1 MLMKRLFA
9 LLLVLSLLLC
19 GCGGGKTPETPS
31 SDATEDTQESVQENT
46 QESTEETVEQTEE
59 MTEPPVL
66 YRHPLTGEPLDA
78 PWSGQMVAV
87 MVNNIKDSM
96 PQHGLSDA
104 DIVYE
109 IQEEGSVTRNMA
121 IYSDISKVSS
131 IGSIRS
137 ARTYFVSVAVAYDAY
152 LVHCGTS
159 KYAENGKWDYNGNR
173 VANWKDIDQFY
184 NGNYFFRDTS
194 RYRDGYAWEHT
205 LFTNGELLSKKLA
218 GKENSKPYENEFGLQ
233 FADNVQ
239 LMGQTA
245 NEVTVTFKGSKT
257 TTFVY
262 DAATQT
268 YKRVQY
274 GKDCIDGNTGLP
286 TTYKN
291 VIAIYTKQW
300 GVNSGHQFYDTTGSG
315 DGYAA
320 INGKIVPIKWSREG
334 LRSPYVYTLTDGTP
348 LTLNVGTT
356 YIAVV
361 GIKHPISY
369 K

>member
-1 MLMKRLFA
+1 MKRILI
-9 LLLVLSLLLC
+9 LLLVMSLLLC
-19 GCGGGKTPETPS
+19 GCGKTETPDGS
-31 SDATEDTQESVQENT
+31 TATNDTQTTEQENT
-46 QESTEETVEQTEE
+46 SESTEETTEE
-59 MTEPPVL
+59 TQEITEAPVL
-66 YRHPLTGEPLDA
+66 YRHPLTGQPLDE

-87 MVNNIKDSM
+87 MVNNIRDSM

-109 IQEEGSVTRNMA
+109 IQEEGDVTRNMA
-121 IYSDISKVSS
+121 IYSDVSKVLS

-184 NGNYFFRDTS
+184 NASYFFRDTS

-205 LFTNGELLSKKLA
+205 LFTNGELLAKKLE
-218 GKENSKPYENEFGLQ
+218 GKEQSKLYENGFGLQ
-233 FADNVQ
+233 FDNDIDLQ
-239 LMGQTA
+239 GETA
-245 NEVTVTFKGSKT
+245 NEVTVKFKGGKT

-262 DAATQT
+262 DAVAKT
-268 YKRVQY
+268 YKRAQY

-291 VIAIYTKQW
+291 VIAIYTNQW
-300 GVNSGHQFYDTTGSG
+300 GVSSGHQFYDTVGSG
-315 DGYAA
+315 EGYAA
-320 INGKIVPIKWSREG
+320 INGTIVPIKWSREG
-334 LRSPYVYTLTDGTP
+334 LRSAYVYTLADGTP
-348 LTLNVGTT
+348 LTLDVGTT
-356 YIAVV
+356 YIAVI
-361 GIKHPISY
+361 GIRHPISY